1 MSSAS
6 LDPRKAPRQARA
18 VATVEAIAQAATQ
31 LLREGGLAAMTTNA
45 VAARAG
51 VSIGSLYQYF
61 PNRDAL
67 MVELIRREQRG
78 HLERV
83 RAALLLCKGLDLEA
97 TVRLLVRAAMGHH
110 RADALLAS
118 AIDHEEARLPVGAI
132 IAETLSEGGALL
144 AQIFSRFE
152 DQISPVDPVR
162 AALTLPA
169 LVRSIVDVWANLP
182 QAAIDIAE
190 DEAVRAVLGYLHGGA
205 RFDC

>member
-1 MSSAS
+1 MSSTS
-6 LDPRKAPRQARA
+6 LNLRKSPRQARA

-31 LLREGGLAAMTTNA
+31 LLREGGLATMTTNA

-78 HLERV
+78 HVERV
-83 RAALLLCKGLDLEA
+83 RSALLLCEGLDLEA

-118 AIDHEEARLPVGAI
+118 AIDHEEARLPVDAI

-144 AQIFSRFE
+144 AQIFSSFE
-152 DQISPVDPVR
+152 DQISPVDPRR

-205 RFDC
+205 HFDC

>member
-78 HLERV
+78 HVERV

-118 AIDHEEARLPVGAI
+118 AINHEEARLPVGAI

>member
-6 LDPRKAPRQARA
+6 LNLRKAPRQARA
-18 VATVEAIAQAATQ
+18 VATVEAIVQAATQ
-31 LLREGGLAAMTTNA
+31 LLREGGLATMTTNA

-78 HLERV
+78 HVERV

-118 AIDHEEARLPVGAI
+118 AIDHEEARLPVNAI

-152 DQISPVDPVR
+152 DQISPIDPVR
-162 AALTLPA
+162 AALTLPV

>member
-6 LDPRKAPRQARA
+6 LTPRKAPRQARA

-31 LLREGGLAAMTTNA
+31 LLRENGLAAMTTNA

-78 HLERV
+78 HVERV
-83 RAALLLCKGLDLEA
+83 RAALVLCEELDLEA

-118 AIDHEEARLPVGAI
+118 AIDHEEARLPVDAI
-132 IAETLSEGGALL
+132 IAETLAEGGALL
-144 AQIFSRFE
+144 MHLFSRFRDE
-152 DQISPVDPVR
+152 IGPLDPAR
-162 AALTLPA
+162 AARTLPA
-169 LVRSIVDVWANLP
+169 LVRSVVDAWANLA
-182 QAAIDIAE
+182 QSELEVAE
-190 DEAVRAVLGYLHGGA
+190 EEAVQAVLGYLCIYRRLA
-205 RFDC
+205 A

>member
-6 LDPRKAPRQARA
+6 LDLRKAPRQARA

-78 HLERV
+78 HVERV

-118 AIDHEEARLPVGAI
+118 AIDHEEARLPVDAI

-152 DQISPVDPVR
+152 HQISPVDAVR

-182 QAAIDIAE
+182 QAEIDIAE

-205 RFDC
+205 RIDC

>member
-1 MSSAS
+1 MSSTS
-6 LDPRKAPRQARA
+6 LDLRKAPRQARA

-31 LLREGGLAAMTTNA
+31 LLREGGLATMTTNA

-78 HLERV
+78 HVERV
-83 RAALLLCKGLDLEA
+83 RAALLLCEGLDLEA

-118 AIDHEEARLPVGAI
+118 AIDHEEARLPVDAI

-144 AQIFSRFE
+144 TQIFSRFE
-152 DQISPVDPVR
+152 DQISRVDPVR

-182 QAAIDIAE
+182 QALIDIAE
-190 DEAVRAVLGYLHGGA
+190 DEAVRAVLGYLHGGP
-205 RFDC
+205 RIDC